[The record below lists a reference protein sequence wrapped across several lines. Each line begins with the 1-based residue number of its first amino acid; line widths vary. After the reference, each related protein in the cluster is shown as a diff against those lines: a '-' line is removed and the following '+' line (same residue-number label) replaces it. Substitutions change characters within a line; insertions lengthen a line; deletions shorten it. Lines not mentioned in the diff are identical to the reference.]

1 MGLVAFDLF
10 PLPKGAGA
18 GVHSGRG
25 STWPPHAHL
34 RPTHPQGAALQPPT
48 ALVDEDAAEDALLS
62 LEE

>member
-1 MGLVAFDLF
+1 MGLVDFDLF
-10 PLPKGAGA
+10 PLPE
-18 GVHSGRG
+18 GVHSDRS

-48 ALVDEDAAEDALLS
+48 ALLDEDAAEDALLS